1 MTLLMFT
8 RGQGIRHILYLQC
21 DCRCLSSG
29 GPCLDENSLLRN
41 VQRQNLRTSVL
52 TTELC
57 LGHAS
62 THNASGR
69 QTTRDDVSHFVD
81 NLRATPLLVSQSL
94 DTIFALLSLNHLHI
108 STHALGGEFLCKVI
122 NAQSIT
128 VEASKCAKLPA
139 EAKLSQIKD
148 EVLHLLF
155 GHARAVPIERGAII
169 ISEHLV
175 WHSTPHFCSKLFRLA
190 QDGLAGFH
198 PDRIGIWS
206 PCEGSLD
213 AEF

>member
-1 MTLLMFT
+1 MFGSMQPQDS
-8 RGQGIRHILYLQC
+8 R
-21 DCRCLSSG
+21 
-29 GPCLDENSLLRN
+29 ENRTTTKFVLRP
-41 VQRQNLRTSVL
+41 SVL

-139 EAKLSQIKD
+139 KAELSQIKD
-148 EVLHLLF
+148 EVLHLLS
-155 GHARAVPIERGAII
+155 VMPEP
-169 ISEHLV
+169 SQLKE
-175 WHSTPHFCSKLFRLA
+175 
-190 QDGLAGFH
+190 GL
-198 PDRIGIWS
+198 
-206 PCEGSLD
+206 L
-213 AEF
+213 